1 MKKNKNKKADKL
13 KQYDR
18 KNVNRDQFFFIILI
32 VGLWSTITKRACQ
45 FYIFKHNLYR

>member
-18 KNVNRDQFFFIILI
+18 KNVNRDQFFL
-32 VGLWSTITKRACQ
+32 S
-45 FYIFKHNLYR
+45 FY